1 MPKAQALTDRQER
14 FVDAYT
20 SNVAL
25 FNATKA
31 CRLAGYSEKSSRH
44 SGYENVRRP
53 HVRAAIA
60 ERLEA
65 AFDVNELT
73 IEKVLAD
80 LEMARI
86 CAMRDGKYH
95 SALRATEL
103 QGKYLHMF
111 STLFKNTN
119 ETPLGKVS
127 DTELLEMLVPLLRH
141 TRMGPEA
148 LASLRAALDQDAL

>member
-1 MPKAQALTDRQER
+1 MSKALALTDRQAR

-31 CRLAGYSEKSSRH
+31 CRLAGYSEKSSRY

-65 AFDVNELT
+65 AFDANEIT

-80 LEMARI
+80 VEHARI
-86 CAMRDGKYH
+86 CAMRDGKYAA
-95 SALRATEL
+95 ALRAVEL

-111 STLFKNTN
+111 STRFKNTN
-119 ETPLGKVS
+119 ETPLGEVS
-127 DTELLEMLVPLLRH
+127 DTELVELLVPLLRRA
-141 TRMGPEA
+141 RMGPEV

>member
-1 MPKAQALTDRQER
+1 MSKALALTDRQAR

-31 CRLAGYSEKSSRH
+31 CRLAGYSEKSSRY

-95 SALRATEL
+95 SALRAVEL

-111 STLFKNTN
+111 STRFKNTN
-119 ETPLGKVS
+119 EMLLGEVS
-127 DTELLEMLVPLLRH
+127 DSELVEMLVPLLRH
-141 TRMGPEA
+141 NRIGSEV
-148 LASLRAALDQDAL
+148 LAPLRAVLDRDEL